1 MARVA
6 LLCADLLFGSKL
18 ESALAEEHELRRF
31 ANVDAALAGEQ
42 IFDVL
47 VVDLTD
53 RSLDGVAAV
62 ERLRRE
68 RRLDGVATLGFYAH
82 VERETRARAEAAG
95 FDRVVPRSRM
105 AREAR
110 ELVAALADS

>member
-1 MARVA
+1 VARVA

-18 ESALAEEHELRRF
+18 ESALAEDHELRRF
-31 ANVDAALAGEQ
+31 ADVDAALAGDQ
-42 IFDVL
+42 VFDVL

-53 RSLDGVAAV
+53 PSLEGVGAV

-82 VERETRARAEAAG
+82 VERETRASAEAAG

-110 ELVAALADS
+110 QLVAGLADA